1 MHPKIDGTQFGY
13 ISVDGI
19 LYSYD
24 IVIDLHGQVRKRKKK
39 LSQVLSGTSHIVSLA
54 EVEHIY
60 STGVKHLIVGTG
72 QTGLLTLS
80 EEAKDFL
87 RDKNCRV
94 ELSPTPQAFG
104 SWNRAE
110 GSVIGMFHVTS

>member
-1 MHPKIDGTQFGY
+1 MHPKIDGTQFGF
-13 ISVDGI
+13 ISVAGE

-24 IVIDLHGQVRKRKKK
+24 VVIDLQGQVRKRKKK
-39 LSQVLSGTSHIVSLA
+39 LSKAVYGTSHIVSLDEIENIYLKGA
-54 EVEHIY
+54 EQ
-60 STGVKHLIVGTG
+60 LIIGTG

-94 ELSPTPQAFG
+94 DLSPTPLAFG
-104 SWNRAE
+104 AWNRAE
-110 GSVIGMFHVTS
+110 GSVIGMFHVTC